1 MLKVRAPAKINLTLE
16 VLGKRPDGFHNI
28 RSVIQAIDLCDSL
41 GFNLSD
47 DIEVKSANP
56 DFVATKSLISSAAAL
71 LRQAKG
77 CSEGVT
83 IEVEKRI
90 PFASGLGGD
99 SSDAAAVLLGLNQLW
114 PTELKPAQLLGLA
127 TRLGS
132 DVAFF
137 LQGGTALVEG
147 RGEKVAP
154 LPSLPQS
161 WVVLLIPP
169 LSIREGKTRKL
180 YSRLKPNHYSDGQIT
195 DSMVLGLTRGEVEPS
210 MLFNTFENVAYKFFP
225 KLKVYKEHFLKLG
238 AESVH
243 LAGSGPTLFSLLD
256 DRSKAE
262 DLYQRCQDQK
272 MTCYLAATLSS
283 LDRL

>member
-1 MLKVRAPAKINLTLE
+1 MLKVKAPAKINLTLE
-16 VLGKRPDGFHNI
+16 VLGERPDGFHNI

-41 GFNLSD
+41 GFVLSD

-56 DFVATKSLISSAAAL
+56 DFDPEKSLIPSAAAL
-71 LRQAKG
+71 LKQAKV
-77 CSEGVT
+77 CSEGVS

-114 PTELKPAQLLGLA
+114 PRELKPAQLLGLA

-154 LPSLPQS
+154 LPSLPRS
-161 WVVLLIPP
+161 WVVLVIPP
-169 LSIREGKTRKL
+169 IPPIEGKTKKL
-180 YSRLKPNHYSDGQIT
+180 YSKLKPGHYSDGQIT
-195 DSMVLGLTRGEVEPS
+195 DGMVVGLTRGEVSPS
-210 MLFNTFENVAYKFFP
+210 MLFNTFENVAYSFFH
-225 KLKVYKEHFLKLG
+225 KLKVYKEHFIKLG
-238 AESVH
+238 AENVH
-243 LAGSGPTLFSLLD
+243 LAGSGPTLFSLLGD
-256 DRSKAE
+256 KSKAE
-262 DLYQRCQDQK
+262 DLYQRCKDQRLE
-272 MTCYLAATLSS
+272 CYLAATLSS

>member
-1 MLKVRAPAKINLTLE
+1 MLKVKAPAKINLTLE

-28 RSVIQAIDLCDSL
+28 RSVIQAIDLCDIL
-41 GFNLSD
+41 GFSLSN
-47 DIEVKSANP
+47 DIEVKSGTP
-56 DFVATKSLISSAAAL
+56 EFVAEKSLIASAAAL
-71 LRQAKG
+71 LKQAKG

-83 IEVEKRI
+83 IEVEKKI

-114 PTELKPAQLLGLA
+114 PKELNPAQLLELA

-169 LSIREGKTRKL
+169 LSPIGGKTKKL
-180 YSRLKPNHYSDGQIT
+180 YAKLKPNHYSDGEIT
-195 DSMVLGLTRGEVEPS
+195 DSMVLGLTRGEVRPS
-210 MLFNTFENVAYKFFP
+210 MLFNTFENVAYSFFP

-238 AESVH
+238 AENVH

-256 DRSKAE
+256 DKSQAE
-262 DLYQRCQDQK
+262 DLYQRCKDQGLK
-272 MTCYLAATLSS
+272 CYLAATLSS

>member
-1 MLKVRAPAKINLTLE
+1 MLTVRAPAKINLTLE

-41 GFNLSD
+41 GFVLSD
-47 DIEVKSANP
+47 DIEVKSGTP
-56 DFVATKSLISSAAAL
+56 EFVAEKSLIASAAAL

-77 CSEGVT
+77 CSEGVS
-83 IEVEKRI
+83 IEVEKKI
-90 PFASGLGGD
+90 PFATGLGGD

-114 PTELKPAQLLGLA
+114 PTELKPAQLLELA

-169 LSIREGKTRKL
+169 LSPIGGKTKKL
-180 YSRLKPNHYSDGQIT
+180 YAKLKPNHYSDGEIT
-195 DSMVLGLTRGEVEPS
+195 DSMVLGLTRGEVRPS
-210 MLFNTFENVAYKFFP
+210 MLFNTFENVAYSFFP

-238 AESVH
+238 AENVH
-243 LAGSGPTLFSLLD
+243 LAGSGPTLFTMLEEKA
-256 DRSKAE
+256 KAE
-262 DLYQRCQDQK
+262 DLYQRCRDQGL
-272 MTCYLAATLSS
+272 MCYLAATLSS

>member
-1 MLKVRAPAKINLTLE
+1 MLTVKAPAKINLTLE
-16 VLGKRPDGFHNI
+16 VLSERPDGFHNI

-41 GFNLSD
+41 SFALSD
-47 DIEVKSANP
+47 DIEVTSGNP
-56 DFVATKSLISSAAAL
+56 DFVAEKSLIPSAAAL
-71 LRQAKG
+71 LKQAKG
-77 CSEGVT
+77 CAEGAG
-83 IEVEKRI
+83 IEVEKNI

-114 PTELKPAQLLGLA
+114 PTELKPTQLFNLA

-137 LQGGTALVEG
+137 LLGGTALVEG

-161 WVVLLIPP
+161 WVVLIVPP
-169 LSIREGKTRKL
+169 MPPIEGKTGKL
-180 YSRLKPNHYSDGQIT
+180 YARLKPSHYSGGQIT
-195 DSMVLGLTRGEVEPS
+195 DSLVLGLTRGELSPS
-210 MLFNTFENVAYKFFP
+210 LLFNTFENVAYDAFP
-225 KLKVYKEHFLKLG
+225 ELKVYKEHFLKLG
-238 AESVH
+238 AKNVH

-256 DRSKAE
+256 DKSQAE
-262 DLYQRCQDQK
+262 DLYQRCKDQGLK
-272 MTCYLAATLSS
+272 CYLAATLSS

>member
-1 MLKVRAPAKINLTLE
+1 MLTVKAPAKINLTLE

-28 RSVIQAIDLCDSL
+28 RSVIQAIDLCDIL
-41 GFNLSD
+41 GFSLSD
-47 DIEVKSANP
+47 DIEVASANP
-56 DFVATKSLISSAAAL
+56 EFIAERSLIPSAAAL
-71 LRQAKG
+71 LQQAKG
-77 CSEGVT
+77 CAEGAT
-83 IEVEKRI
+83 IKVEKNI

-99 SSDAAAVLLGLNQLW
+99 SSDAAAVLRGLNQLW
-114 PTELKPAQLLGLA
+114 PTELKPTQLSELA

-137 LQGGTALVEG
+137 LHGSTALVEG

-169 LSIREGKTRKL
+169 LSIVEGKTKKL
-180 YSRLKPNHYSDGQIT
+180 YAKLKASHYSDGRIT
-195 DSMVLGLTRGEVEPS
+195 DSMVLGLTKGAVSPS

-225 KLKVYKEHFLKLG
+225 KLKVYREHFLKLG
-238 AESVH
+238 AENVH
-243 LAGSGPTLFSLLD
+243 LAGSGPTLFSLLED
-256 DRSKAE
+256 KAKAE
-262 DLYQRCQDQK
+262 DLYKRCKDQGL
-272 MTCYLAATLSS
+272 TCYLAATLSS